1 MEITD
6 HTAIR
11 SHLAVRNCDG
21 LIMLGYVAFA
31 IIAVAVLYI
40 ASGGPG
46 VTEAELA
53 FATVCDKYRVRL
65 LCYVYHHGGVPV
77 VPWSARLK
85 PELRGCGVLR
95 RTNWRFEV

>member
-11 SHLAVRNCDG
+11 SHLAVRNYNG
-21 LIMLGYVAFA
+21 LVMLGYVVFA
-31 IIAVAVLYI
+31 IVAIALLYF

-53 FATVCDKYRVRL
+53 IATVL
-65 LCYVYHHGGVPV
+65 P
-77 VPWSARLK
+77 
-85 PELRGCGVLR
+85 
-95 RTNWRFEV
+95 

>member
-11 SHLAVRNCDG
+11 SHLAVRKYDG
-21 LIMLGYVAFA
+21 LVMFGYVVFA
-31 IIAVAVLYI
+31 IVAIAVLYF

-53 FATVCDKYRVRL
+53 IATVL
-65 LCYVYHHGGVPV
+65 P
-77 VPWSARLK
+77 
-85 PELRGCGVLR
+85 
-95 RTNWRFEV
+95 

>member
-11 SHLAVRNCDG
+11 SRLAVRNSDA

-31 IIAVAVLYI
+31 VVAIALLYL
-40 ASGGPG
+40 ACSGPG

-53 FATVCDKYRVRL
+53 VATVF
-65 LCYVYHHGGVPV
+65 P
-77 VPWSARLK
+77 
-85 PELRGCGVLR
+85 
-95 RTNWRFEV
+95 